1 MLTATDRSSP
11 SRSQIAACRVAAS
24 ITQRVIG
31 VTSAVVS
38 ASATNSPGETGPS
51 CGWVQRSSAST
62 LVQAPDSSITF
73 GW

>member
-1 MLTATDRSSP
+1 MSSP
-11 SRSQIAACRVAAS
+11 SAAQIAAWRVAES

-38 ASATNSPGETGPS
+38 ASATNSPGETGPNS
-51 CGWVQRSSAST
+51 GWVQRSSASA
-62 LVQAPDSSITF
+62 LSQLPEPRPTF